1 MATLNS
7 LPPFTEY
14 TIQLSVRNAV
24 ELEGEAAVIR
34 GMTDSFSKTH
44 GFITT
49 CSLTKYGSTS
59 YTSTGMTDS
68 FCFAVES
75 TQKSCVQLSCLF
87 LAPLMLMFSTFAYRP
102 ALFPIDLD
110 QVMNLMATAVNSTA
124 IMVTW
129 MVSRVPVDRYW
140 QCEKEW
146 KKEH

>member
-1 MATLNS
+1 MAIAGFTINLTSRHPDDIIRSIPGDDTTMTATLYS

-24 ELEGEAAVIR
+24 ELEGEPAVIM

-49 CSLTKYGSTS
+49 CSITKYGSTS

-75 TQKSCVQLSCLF
+75 T
-87 LAPLMLMFSTFAYRP
+87 
-102 ALFPIDLD
+102 
-110 QVMNLMATAVNSTA
+110 
-124 IMVTW
+124 
-129 MVSRVPVDRYW
+129 
-140 QCEKEW
+140 
-146 KKEH
+146 